1 MDHTFLIAFFDVLN
15 RQFNYAVLRGA
26 EGLPEKNSGRDI
38 DILVAPHEFKQI
50 LRFTATLAEQ
60 HHLKI
65 FSLTRDPSF
74 WSLCLGDS
82 KKIFMLEFW
91 FAFNIYGVNR
101 IDVSEFLDA
110 RIFNGKIYCLPPV
123 YSFCGKYIFSRS
135 CGQPYPRK
143 YQALQSDVLL
153 HHKPEL
159 EIILNK
165 SQMGRHLSYEEW
177 ESCTRTRLWF
187 RSLSFELL
195 MHPLKLVRSIGGGGK
210 HWLRRLMCP
219 QGMAISFS
227 GPDGCGKTTVIELL
241 RERLAVNPPMLF
253 HFRPS
258 LLPNLGEVA
267 HKAGAVKEVD
277 RNFDRPHRGQRK
289 GLISSLIR
297 LAYYS
302 CDYVIGYAVRI
313 LPLQQRK
320 HIVFFDRYFT
330 DIIVDGERS
339 SIFLNYRFLA
349 RLRHFIPGCQYNFL
363 FRVDP
368 ERILNRKQELSG
380 EVIERIYSRLEYLA
394 SCDGSYYWIDNNGT
408 PEQAVEQILEILLCC
423 QHRKCSGFLPFSSK

>member
-1 MDHTFLIAFFDVLN
+1 MMNIWSTSKQNESFILTFLPKYLYSRILGAVYPKKYQVVRKTAFAYGGEYLESTLKEISLGGDSRYWDRARKWTLRLRSFFSAFCH
-15 RQFNYAVLRGA
+15 RPARAVYFMM
-26 EGLPEKNSGRDI
+26 
-38 DILVAPHEFKQI
+38 EF
-50 LRFTATLAEQ
+50 
-60 HHLKI
+60 
-65 FSLTRDPSF
+65 LTR
-74 WSLCLGDS
+74 
-82 KKIFMLEFW
+82 
-91 FAFNIYGVNR
+91 YV
-101 IDVSEFLDA
+101 LD
-110 RIFNGKIYCLPPV
+110 L
-123 YSFCGKYIFSRS
+123 
-135 CGQPYPRK
+135 
-143 YQALQSDVLL
+143 
-153 HHKPEL
+153 
-159 EIILNK
+159 
-165 SQMGRHLSYEEW
+165 
-177 ESCTRTRLWF
+177 F
-187 RSLSFELL
+187 RRRGL
-195 MHPLKLVRSIGGGGK
+195 MV
-210 HWLRRLMCP
+210 
-219 QGMAISFS
+219 SFS

-241 RERLAVNPPMLF
+241 RERLAVNPPILF

-277 RNFDRPHRGQRK
+277 RNFDRPHRGRRK

-302 CDYVIGYAVRI
+302 CDYMIGYAVKI
-313 LPLQQRK
+313 LPLRQRK

-380 EVIERIYSRLEYLA
+380 EAIERIYSRLEYLA

-408 PEQAVEQILEILLCC
+408 PEEAVQQILNILLEQ
-423 QHRKCSGFLPFSSK
+423 QHRKYARKLLR

>member
-1 MDHTFLIAFFDVLN
+1 
-15 RQFNYAVLRGA
+15 
-26 EGLPEKNSGRDI
+26 
-38 DILVAPHEFKQI
+38 
-50 LRFTATLAEQ
+50 
-60 HHLKI
+60 
-65 FSLTRDPSF
+65 
-74 WSLCLGDS
+74 
-82 KKIFMLEFW
+82 
-91 FAFNIYGVNR
+91 
-101 IDVSEFLDA
+101 
-110 RIFNGKIYCLPPV
+110 
-123 YSFCGKYIFSRS
+123 
-135 CGQPYPRK
+135 
-143 YQALQSDVLL
+143 
-153 HHKPEL
+153 
-159 EIILNK
+159 
-165 SQMGRHLSYEEW
+165 
-177 ESCTRTRLWF
+177 
-187 RSLSFELL
+187 
-195 MHPLKLVRSIGGGGK
+195 
-210 HWLRRLMCP
+210 MCP

-241 RERLAVNPPMLF
+241 RERLAVNPPILF

-277 RNFDRPHRGQRK
+277 RNFDRPHRGRRK

-302 CDYVIGYAVRI
+302 CDYMIGYAVKI
-313 LPLQQRK
+313 LPLRQQK

-380 EVIERIYSRLEYLA
+380 EAIERIYSRLEYLA

-408 PEQAVEQILEILLCC
+408 PEEAVQQILNILLEQ
-423 QHRKCSGFLPFSSK
+423 QHRKYARKLLR